1 MSQRRPASTPSTVS
15 AGNSVGTSAGTASSI
30 PTAASSARQ
39 RWFIDPVAI
48 MQIQSLTM
56 RAKTIVEGFTAGL
69 HRSPLHGFSVEFS
82 EYRPYVPGDDPRN
95 LDWKLMARTDRYYV
109 KQYEDET
116 NRRCYLAIDQSR
128 SMAYGNGRITKAQYA
143 QTLAA
148 TLAYFLHLQRDAVG
162 VITCGADSSEFLP
175 PLHRRGHLQQ
185 LMHVLEQPSE
195 GRQTLLADGLTR
207 LAGLSR
213 RRGLVVL
220 ISDLLT
226 EPESLDQPLGYLRGL
241 GHQVLILRVL
251 ERGEIDLQLP
261 SSSMVRDLET
271 GRELYVDP
279 EQAREGYRTRFQQH
293 AQQLSDICQ
302 RRGVRLFTVTI
313 DQPLDVALLELI
325 GTVTQKTT
333 GRVSSSRVR
342 RS

>member
-1 MSQRRPASTPSTVS
+1 MFQRAPRFRP
-15 AGNSVGTSAGTASSI
+15 
-30 PTAASSARQ
+30 PTATAAKTATVKPATGKTATVTTAATAQ

-48 MQIQSLTM
+48 MQIQGLTL

-82 EYRPYVPGDDPRN
+82 EYRPYVLGDDPRN

-116 NRRCYLAIDQSR
+116 NRRCYIAIDHSR
-128 SMAYGNGRITKAQYA
+128 SMNYGNGQVTKAQYA

-148 TLAYFLHLQRDAVG
+148 TLAYFLHAQRDAVG
-162 VITCGADSSEFLP
+162 VITCGTDSSEFLP
-175 PLHRRGHLQQ
+175 PLHRRGHLQH

-195 GRQTLLADGLTR
+195 GRQTSLADGLSK

-226 EPESLDQPLGYLRGL
+226 DPASLEKPLGYLRGR
-241 GHQVLILRVL
+241 GHQVLMLRVL

-261 SSSMVRDLET
+261 SSLLLRDLET
-271 GRELYVDP
+271 GREIYVDP
-279 EQAREGYRTRFQQH
+279 EQARQTYVARFQQH
-293 AQQLSDICQ
+293 AQALNDICQ
-302 RRGVRLFTVTI
+302 RRGARLFTVTI
-313 DQPLDVALLELI
+313 DQPLEFALLELI
-325 GTVTQKTT
+325 GTFTRKSV
-333 GRVSSSRVR
+333 GRSSSNRPR
-342 RS
+342 RA

>member
-1 MSQRRPASTPSTVS
+1 MPQRAPTSNSSAPSSGLSAAGHASAHT
-15 AGNSVGTSAGTASSI
+15 
-30 PTAASSARQ
+30 ARQ

-48 MQIQSLTM
+48 MQIQGLTL

-128 SMAYGNGRITKAQYA
+128 SMAYGNDHITKAQYA

-162 VITCGADSSEFLP
+162 VITCGTDSSDYLP

-185 LMHVLEQPSE
+185 LMQVLEQPSE
-195 GRQTLLADGLTR
+195 GRDSLLADGLTR
-207 LAGLSR
+207 LAGLSH

-226 EPESLDQPLGYLRGL
+226 DPQSLDQPLGYLRGR
-241 GHQVLILRVL
+241 GHQLLILRVL
-251 ERGEIDLQLP
+251 ERSEIDLQLP
-261 SSSMVRDLET
+261 NSSIIRDLET
-271 GRELYVDP
+271 GRELYIDP
-279 EQAREGYRTRFQQH
+279 EQARDSYRTRFQQH
-293 AQQLSDICQ
+293 ALQLNDICQ
-302 RRGVRLFTVTI
+302 RRGGRLFTVTI

-325 GTVTQKTT
+325 GSATQKNL
-333 GRVSSSRVR
+333 GRESSSPSR
-342 RS
+342 RP